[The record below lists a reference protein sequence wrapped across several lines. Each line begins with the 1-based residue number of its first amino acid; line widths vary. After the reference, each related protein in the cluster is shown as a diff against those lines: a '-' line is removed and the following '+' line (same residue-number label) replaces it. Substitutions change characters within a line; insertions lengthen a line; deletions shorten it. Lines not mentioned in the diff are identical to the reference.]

1 MFKIKFI
8 LSKLKSK
15 KKEEKESFSLK
26 DSDNREY
33 MLLSRPEL
41 LKKIEEGLKKKE
53 LGETEKKQLVVKR
66 NLKDKESSRKRR
78 QEESRNNS
86 SGCKI
91 TLLLH
96 HRHLKRKNIGG
107 KRYFDSLRTLEKINM
122 K

>member
-107 KRYFDSLRTLEKINM
+107 KRYFDSLPTLEKINM